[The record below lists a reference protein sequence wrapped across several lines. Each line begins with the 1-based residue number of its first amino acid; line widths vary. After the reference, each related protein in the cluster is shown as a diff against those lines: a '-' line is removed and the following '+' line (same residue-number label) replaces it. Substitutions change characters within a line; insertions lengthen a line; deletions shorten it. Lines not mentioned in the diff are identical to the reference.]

1 MCFHLSAVLVV
12 FCGFSAKNGA
22 CPGPSEGRRR
32 RDAKQRDQRAVV
44 KARTEREVCVSAGW
58 ARDRG
63 GVSGRSPKCRQK
75 MKRRAASQNHN
86 IEKPTVDTRDHSN
99 DVMIGA
105 LEKDGE
111 NMMKIVEEGG
121 MVAILSGME
130 IMYVFVY
137 NGQYQCF
144 IHEFDAPEGRHKAW
158 DMDERNR
165 AMLKNL
171 PSAADQLFEVKGQ
184 PDMHYMGVMV
194 AAERGIID
202 FLDYIGAL
210 PAEDQ
215 DFMAWKDKE
224 GESR

>member
-1 MCFHLSAVLVV
+1 MRAGPEPFGLRGCDRKRHSLHLL
-12 FCGFSAKNGA
+12 
-22 CPGPSEGRRR
+22 RRKR
-32 RDAKQRDQRAVV
+32 TDQANQRA
-44 KARTEREVCVSAGW
+44 KGP
-58 ARDRG
+58 DGKRG
-63 GVSGRSPKCRQK
+63 VLIGRKGLGAADAESGRSGNADPGR
-75 MKRRAASQNHN
+75 MKKRAASQNHR

-111 NMMKIVEEGG
+111 NMMKIIEEGG

-144 IHEFDAPEGRHKAW
+144 IHKFDAPDGRHKAW
-158 DMDERNR
+158 EMDERNR

-171 PSAADQLFEVKGQ
+171 PSAADQLFEIKGQ
-184 PDMHYMGVMV
+184 PNMHYMGVMV